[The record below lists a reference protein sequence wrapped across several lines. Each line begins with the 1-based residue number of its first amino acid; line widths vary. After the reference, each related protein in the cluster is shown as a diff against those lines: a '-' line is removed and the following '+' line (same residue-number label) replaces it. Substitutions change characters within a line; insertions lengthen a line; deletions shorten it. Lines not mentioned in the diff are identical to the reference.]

1 MVVAEM
7 IHEAAQE
14 VATIHARGGTC
25 AQGDA
30 FVKKKKKNDTNAQ
43 NFRIVNIEVNIVVR

>member
-1 MVVAEM
+1 M

-30 FVKKKKKNDTNAQ
+30 FVKARSKNDTKARNV
-43 NFRIVNIEVNIVVR
+43 RVVNVEVNIVVS